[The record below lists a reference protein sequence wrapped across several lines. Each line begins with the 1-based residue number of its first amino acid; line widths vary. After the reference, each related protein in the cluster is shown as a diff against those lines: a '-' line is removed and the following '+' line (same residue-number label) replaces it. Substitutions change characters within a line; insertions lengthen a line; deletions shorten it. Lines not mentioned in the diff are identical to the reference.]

1 MRILAINLLKRDKK
15 GATFYL
21 LFLVFFTAVTSFYM
35 NLLVNDINALE
46 TFEQNIL
53 ISLSYAVIVLSMILG
68 FYAYQSFLASK
79 TKLIAIF
86 KLSGAGLLKM
96 MSFLLIQS
104 LSILLIAIPIGS
116 SIGSIG
122 AFLFYTY
129 ILAIEG
135 FKLTFIAIL
144 MIVFILSVQ
153 IFYMAFVA
161 SGFIYRNEIISLM
174 DYQNIVDEKRESIV
188 NFRIPKH
195 LSIVGF
201 LICISL
207 IFNAPANSSRYL
219 AIGVFAIYLFC
230 PGIIKKSLYSI
241 IITIKKRFV
250 ITNSNL
256 LVALS
261 DSYIIIKDS
270 IGFIQ
275 LSSCLIMLMVGCF
288 TMFSYNHLVKII
300 VYSMYC
306 ISLTFLLIALLYQIL
321 MKINKFTCQ
330 FKQLRLIG
338 YKAKDIT
345 TIIIYQIILSY
356 VVISILVLI
365 FPIISGTKLMNHG
378 LLEAS
383 SLLFVIGSYLFEI
396 ILSASIVYI
405 ANRKELCKSYL

>member
-53 ISLSYAVIVLSMILG
+53 ISLSYAVIVMSMILG

-116 SIGSIG
+116 SIGSVG

-129 ILAIEG
+129 ILGIKG

-161 SGFIYRNEIISLM
+161 SGFIYRNEITSLM
-174 DYQNIVDEKRESIV
+174 AYQNIVDEKRESIV

-195 LSIVGF
+195 VSIFGF
-201 LICISL
+201 LICIGL
-207 IFNAPANSSRYL
+207 IFNAPASSARYL

-230 PGIIKKSLYSI
+230 SGIIKKSLYSI
-241 IITIKKRFV
+241 IITIKKRFF
-250 ITNSNL
+250 TNSNL

-261 DSYIIIKDS
+261 HSYILIKDS

-288 TMFSYNHLVKII
+288 TMFSYNHLIKII

-321 MKINKFTCQ
+321 MKINKFTSQ
-330 FKQLRLIG
+330 FKQLRRIG

-378 LLEAS
+378 LLDAT

-396 ILSASIVYI
+396 ILSGSIVYI
-405 ANRKELCKSYL
+405 ANRKELCNSYL